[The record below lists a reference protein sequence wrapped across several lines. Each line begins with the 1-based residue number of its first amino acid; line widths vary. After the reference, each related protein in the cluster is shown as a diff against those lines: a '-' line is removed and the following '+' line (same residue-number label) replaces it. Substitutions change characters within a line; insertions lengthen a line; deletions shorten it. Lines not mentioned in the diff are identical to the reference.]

1 MYLQIPYKL
10 NHQLQS
16 FYHIQLSYQCY
27 TMPRSPRSVHNPF
40 HTDLPPKYPGF
51 KSRKCA
57 KYKNW
62 SIVQLARWGANL
74 LGQDMEPIKIR
85 VGVLNIST
93 VANSSTLSAST
104 GTFYVSLCHYW
115 SYTPLF
121 AFHSDHRVSQ
131 HNHSNLLWTI
141 TIV

>member
-93 VANSSTLSAST
+93 VANSFVRLNRN
-104 GTFYVSLCHYW
+104 FLCFAGSH
-115 SYTPLF
+115 TPHF
-121 AFHSDHRVSQ
+121 SFHSDHRVSPP
-131 HNHSNLLWTI
+131 NHSGPLP
-141 TIV
+141 